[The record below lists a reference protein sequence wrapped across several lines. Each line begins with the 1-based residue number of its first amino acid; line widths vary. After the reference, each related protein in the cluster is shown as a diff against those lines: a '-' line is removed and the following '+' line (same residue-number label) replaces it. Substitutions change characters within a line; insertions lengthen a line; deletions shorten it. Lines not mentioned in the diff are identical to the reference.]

1 MPLLPDELQR
11 YSRQILLPEFG
22 IGGQERLKNARVLI
36 VGAGGLG
43 SPAALYLAAM
53 GVGTIGIIDDD
64 TVVISNL
71 HRQILYRDSD
81 VGQSKATLAES
92 RLSEINP
99 STTIRSFDKRLTP
112 ENVIKIL
119 KAFDFVLDGTDNF
132 STRYLVNDACLVLGI
147 PLISASILKFE
158 GQLTVLC
165 ANNGPCYRCL
175 FPEPPNAA
183 DAPSCAEAGV
193 MGALAGVMGTMMA
206 MEAIKI
212 IAGIGEPLSG
222 RIMIYDAL
230 NANVRT
236 FNVNRDSAC
245 LACSI
250 SYSERK
256 LFDSY
261 EFDDCKDNA
270 DEISWETFAKRPMPL
285 IDVREEWEFL
295 AAPSSGKLIPLGSL
309 LDHIEALPN
318 EEFAIVCASGIR
330 SLKAIISLR
339 EHGIKAKSIRGGMS
353 SRNNYDIN
361 HFNLM

>member
-1 MPLLPDELQR
+1 MPLQPDELKR

-22 IGGQERLKNARVLI
+22 IVGQERLKEARILI

-64 TVVISNL
+64 TVAVSNL
-71 HRQILYRDSD
+71 HRQILYRESD
-81 VGQSKATLAES
+81 VGQSKAKLAKR

-99 STTIRSFDKRLTP
+99 NSTIIAFEKRLTP
-112 ENVIKIL
+112 ENALEIL
-119 KAFDFVLDGTDNF
+119 SGYDLVLDGTDNF
-132 STRYLVNDACLVLGI
+132 STRYLVNDACLVLVI

-165 ANNGPCYRCL
+165 ADNGPCYRCL
-175 FPEPPNAA
+175 FPEPPNPA

-193 MGALAGVMGTMMA
+193 MGVLAGVMGTMMA

-212 IAGIGEPLSG
+212 IAGIGEPLTG
-222 RIMIYDAL
+222 RLLLYDAL
-230 NANVRT
+230 SASVRT
-236 FNVNRDSAC
+236 FHVNRDPTC
-245 LACSI
+245 PVCSI
-250 SYSERK
+250 PTAERRF
-256 LFDSY
+256 FDSY
-261 EFDDCKDNA
+261 EFDVCNENPG
-270 DEISWETFAKRPMPL
+270 EITWEAFAKHPMPL
-285 IDVREEWEFL
+285 IDVREEWEFASL
-295 AAPSSGKLIPLGSL
+295 PSAGKLVPLGSL
-309 LDHIEALPN
+309 LDRIEELPK

-353 SRNNYDIN
+353 LYNNR
-361 HFNLM
+361 